1 MLVNKYLITLAIG
14 VVLSASVVLV
24 GAMYLLQLPL
34 SIWE

>member
-14 VVLSASVVLV
+14 GVLSASAVLV
-24 GAMYLLQLPL
+24 GVMYLLQLQM